1 MKAVVVVCLA
11 VFLSTTI
18 SGWAHGSGGGSSS
31 GSGGAGAG
39 GGNGPGHG
47 GANASSMGVGHG
59 SVSALGHAN
68 QHATVSM
75 FAGHLHS
82 TKSTTAAHH
91 SKAHHRSA
99 VPTQLARKT
108 TLPGKRKGFIDNL
121 PAGLE
126 SKLDRG
132 KTLPLGWKTKVG
144 SGAVTTDTDTTTN
157 PSSPPGREIQADRG
171 R

>member
-1 MKAVVVVCLA
+1 MRAFVAFSLA
-11 VFLSTTI
+11 AFLSTTI
-18 SGWAHGSGGGSSS
+18 PVWAHGSGG
-31 GSGGAGAG
+31 SGGTGAG

-59 SVSALGHAN
+59 SVSAFGHGHQN
-68 QHATVSM
+68 ATISM

-91 SKAHHRSA
+91 SKAHHRSVFA
-99 VPTQLARKT
+99 TRLTRNR

-121 PAGLE
+121 PPGLE

-144 SGAVTTDTDTTTN
+144 SPVVTDTDVTTN
-157 PSSPPGREIQADRG
+157 PSTGQEIQADRG

>member
-1 MKAVVVVCLA
+1 MKAFVAFSLA

-18 SGWAHGSGGGSSS
+18 PAWAHGSG

-47 GANASSMGVGHG
+47 GTNASSMGVGHG
-59 SVSALGHAN
+59 SVSVFGHAN

-82 TKSTTAAHH
+82 TKSATAAHH
-91 SKAHHRSA
+91 SKTHHRSVFA
-99 VPTQLARKT
+99 TQLTRNT
-108 TLPGKRKGFIDNL
+108 TLRGKKKGFGDNL
-121 PAGLE
+121 PPGLE

-144 SGAVTTDTDTTTN
+144 SRPVFTDTDTTTN
-157 PSSPPGREIQADRG
+157 FSAGQEIQADRG